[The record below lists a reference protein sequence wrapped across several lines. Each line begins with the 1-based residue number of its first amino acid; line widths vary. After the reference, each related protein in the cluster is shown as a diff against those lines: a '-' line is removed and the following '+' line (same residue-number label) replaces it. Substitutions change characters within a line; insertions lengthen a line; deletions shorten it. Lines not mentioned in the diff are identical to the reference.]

1 MYLLTDK
8 QTLADLDI
16 RNDSSYGGWELCSLF
31 GKTHTKEGK
40 RMVREWI
47 SQPLSDYTLIQ
58 ERIEAIRSESIPV
71 LDMDE
76 EELDFIEYYL
86 ACKADIVKA
95 DWAYSLATEVV
106 RKFKHS
112 PQRYVVERGVKLVVR
127 LLDTLRLFADEI
139 KADAPLLLKR
149 FAETIRGS
157 IDSTE
162 LKDVLKQ
169 STFPYYTIDSYDYL
183 FRYTRLRTIK
193 EELLSI
199 VYQLD
204 VLRTAHEVALKRG
217 FSYPCLTQGN
227 TFCVE
232 GFFHPYVKEP
242 VRNNWKL
249 EEAHIC
255 IFTGSNMAGKSTTL
269 KAISLCVWLAH
280 CGLPVPA
287 LRFQCPV
294 YEGIYTSINLPDS
307 LRDGRSH
314 FMSEVLRIKEIISG
328 IELGKRYFVVL
339 DEMFRGTNARD
350 AYEASVAVNTL
361 LQKYKKSTF
370 LISTH
375 IVDFATHFQKDGDC
389 SFYYMESD
397 ICEDELV
404 CSHCLKPGISESRV
418 GYWIVKKELFETI
431 DIKGKEFET
440 KK

>member
-1 MYLLTDK
+1 MHLFTDR
-8 QTLADLDI
+8 QTIIDLDI
-16 RNDSSYGGWELCSLF
+16 LNETPCGGWELCSLF
-31 GKTHTKEGK
+31 AKTRTKEGK
-40 RMVREWI
+40 KLMRSWI
-47 SQPLSDYTLIQ
+47 SEPLNDYALIQ
-58 ERIEAIRSESIPV
+58 ERIDAIKCEFIPTI
-71 LDMDE
+71 DMDE

-86 ACKADIVKA
+86 ACREDIVKS
-95 DWAYSLATEVV
+95 DWAYSLAAEVV
-106 RKFKHS
+106 RKFKS
-112 PQRYVVERGVKLVVR
+112 NPLRYVIERGVKLLVR
-127 LLDTLRLFADEI
+127 LLNSLKIFAGEI
-139 KADAPLLLKR
+139 GTDAPPLLLR
-149 FAETIRGS
+149 FVTTIRENLACIELKEAS
-157 IDSTE
+157 EQSFFSYYVIDS
-162 LKDVLKQ
+162 L
-169 STFPYYTIDSYDYL
+169 DYL
-183 FRYTRLRTIK
+183 FRYTRLHTIK

-204 VLRTAHEVALKRG
+204 VICTAREVARKKG
-217 FSYPCLTQGN
+217 FSYPCLTSGS
-227 TFCVE
+227 VLSLE
-232 GFFHPYVKEP
+232 GFLHPYVKNP
-242 VRNNWKL
+242 VRNNLKL

-294 YEGIYTSINLPDS
+294 YYGIYTSINLPDS

-328 IELGKRYFVVL
+328 IELGKHYFVVL